1 MAGRPKPHP
10 SKTLAPIWGIVK
22 PGITHS
28 KGPGSNPLPWREGM
42 KGRGKNKDRMTSRLT
57 NLAKTLRKRSTDAE
71 LILWQRIKA
80 RRLEGI
86 KFRRQQ
92 PIEDFIVDFLS
103 FENRIIIELDGGQH
117 VEDRQKD
124 RERDK
129 LLTKAGFKVLRFW
142 NNEIFENLDG
152 VLERIQQA
160 CLQ

>member
-1 MAGRPKPHP
+1 
-10 SKTLAPIWGIVK
+10 
-22 PGITHS
+22 
-28 KGPGSNPLPWREGM
+28 M

-71 LILWQRIKA
+71 LILWQRLKA

-103 FENRIIIELDGGQH
+103 FEKRIIIELDGGQH
-117 VEDRQKD
+117 AEDRQKD

-129 LLTKAGFKVLRFW
+129 LLTEAGFKVLRFW
-142 NNEIFENLDG
+142 NNEILENLDG
-152 VLERIQQA
+152 VLERIQET
-160 CLQ
+160 CLR